1 MVVITT
7 MHPAYLGGLA
17 WVDYVS
23 LEQNRYWRKLII
35 KISLMELYK
44 GV

>member
-1 MVVITT
+1 MACITT
-7 MHPAYLGGLA
+7 MQLAYLGGLA

-23 LEQNRYWRKLII
+23 LEPNRNWRKMII
-35 KISLMELYK
+35 KIWLMELYK